1 LVYTTGELPTRPF
14 DATRFLTPSPH
25 QNRCRRPRVE
35 KVGLGS
41 RPSEPRRFGP
51 TVRWNHSRLPLWL
64 TLQQWLP
71 PKTLSA
77 EGRGSSEAPDR
88 RRLGNLRQRRRRPPQ
103 RHCMSPQNVSAR
115 NKPTAASRALR
126 SIEAVSAYPARQFVL
141 THHNGQHG
149 FAGRASLAQH
159 AGTLGCRHR
168 HWRCPM
174 NIEIRYGT
182 MKLDSFQNR

>member
-1 LVYTTGELPTRPF
+1 
-14 DATRFLTPSPH
+14 
-25 QNRCRRPRVE
+25 
-35 KVGLGS
+35 
-41 RPSEPRRFGP
+41 
-51 TVRWNHSRLPLWL
+51 
-64 TLQQWLP
+64 
-71 PKTLSA
+71 
-77 EGRGSSEAPDR
+77 
-88 RRLGNLRQRRRRPPQ
+88 
-103 RHCMSPQNVSAR
+103 MSPQNVSAR

-126 SIEAVSAYPARQFVL
+126 SIEAASAYPAGQFVL

-149 FAGRASLAQH
+149 LAGSASLAQH